1 MRRRTRQ
8 RWKQGDEEAWLPRNS
23 CAIDWSE
30 IASSYIQSISK
41 STSVVYK
48 CASMRGLERSKD
60 PASINSNESTGT
72 NLAATAR
79 AVLLCALLFL
89 GSGCSTSV
97 EKSPPLRGQG
107 ESTPTTLSISA
118 KSVLSPTNE
127 PNATTVGTR
136 TVVLEFE
143 PGATRDE
150 TLSTDPVDNP
160 ALELPGSR
168 DLNASA
174 QPESSPSGQILDY
187 KNKDVPK
194 SNAALATAL
203 PARRAGSE
211 SPSSQKSSGQSE
223 DTSMD
228 VLAFVGAVAA
238 GAVVVALFRRV

>member
-1 MRRRTRQ
+1 
-8 RWKQGDEEAWLPRNS
+8 
-23 CAIDWSE
+23 
-30 IASSYIQSISK
+30 
-41 STSVVYK
+41 
-48 CASMRGLERSKD
+48 MRGLGGSKD
-60 PASINSNESTGT
+60 PASVNLSEATGI
-72 NLAATAR
+72 NLAGTAR
-79 AVLLCALLFL
+79 AVLLCTLLFL
-89 GSGCSTSV
+89 GAGCATSV
-97 EKSPPLRGQG
+97 EKSPPLRGQD

-118 KSVLSPTNE
+118 ESVLSPANE

-150 TLSTDPVDNP
+150 TLSTEPPGNP

-174 QPESSPSGQILDY
+174 QRGDSPSGPILDY

-194 SNAALATAL
+194 SIAPLATAL
-203 PARRAGSE
+203 PARRPASVF
-211 SPSSQKSSGQSE
+211 PSSQKSSGQSE